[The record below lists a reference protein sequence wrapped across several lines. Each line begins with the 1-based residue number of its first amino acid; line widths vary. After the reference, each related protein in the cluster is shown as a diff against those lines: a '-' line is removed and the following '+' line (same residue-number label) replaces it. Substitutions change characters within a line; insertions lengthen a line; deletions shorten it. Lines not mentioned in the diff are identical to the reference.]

1 MQIRF
6 LGCHHT
12 ETSNTRLSSL
22 LVDKELVIDA
32 GAITST
38 LTAEEQ
44 SQIKAVLLTHQHL
57 DHVRDVPTLAL
68 NGFGSG
74 VTLLVLGTTETLKSV
89 KGHLLDGSI
98 YPDFTQI
105 PSAEEPR
112 IQLVP
117 LEPQEEREVCGYLVT
132 PVPMIH
138 CEGSV
143 GYLLRSR
150 GGKVLFY
157 TGDTNGEGLTGIWQE
172 LKPDLVIVEVTF
184 PNSQESLARLT
195 NHLTPQMLAVE
206 ITTLQESGGEIP
218 RFVVTHMNTLLEA
231 EIQEELYILSKNLDV
246 SITLAK
252 EELVIE
258 L

>member
-12 ETSNTRLSSL
+12 ETSSTRLSSL

-38 LTAEEQ
+38 LSAEEQ

-57 DHVRDVPTLAL
+57 DHIRDVPTLAL
-68 NGFGSG
+68 NGRGSG
-74 VTLLVLGTTETLKSV
+74 HTLPVFATPETLRSV
-89 KGHLLDGSI
+89 KDHLLNGSI

-117 LEPQEEREVCGYLVT
+117 LKPQEEREVCGYLVT

-143 GYLLRSR
+143 GYLVKSPS
-150 GGKVLFY
+150 GKRFFHS
-157 TGDTNGEGLTGIWQE
+157 GDTNGEGLADIWQK
-172 LKPDLVIVEVTF
+172 LKPDLVVVEVTF
-184 PNSQESLARLT
+184 PDSQEPLARLT
-195 NHLTPQMLAVE
+195 NHLTPQLLGRE
-206 ITTLQESGGEIP
+206 ITKALNSDGEAP
-218 RFVVTHMNTLLEA
+218 RFFVTHMNTLLEA
-231 EIQEELYILSKNLDV
+231 EIQAELHILSMKLQIP
-246 SITLAK
+246 ITLAHEGLTLK
-252 EELVIE
+252 V
-258 L
+258 